1 MLSTLLPE
9 KAAERSEMSVMA
21 GACGHTGRGLV
32 GKEGAPHNHL
42 GLQKGSAVGLED
54 CWGSWV
60 HVDPWDPAQ

>member
-1 MLSTLLPE
+1 
-9 KAAERSEMSVMA
+9 MSVMA